1 MVEGFLTKSAFQH
14 LNGPVRALIV
24 PHAGYVYS
32 GQVAARGYKLLN
44 DRYRR
49 IFILAS
55 NHNRDAPPF
64 ELSVSNAT
72 HYETPLGTV
81 RVSPIAAE
89 LMKHPLFSHV
99 PEAHTTHV
107 IEVHLPLLQKTLTD
121 FEIIP
126 IVTGNASHQSLKT
139 VATLIAEY
147 LDPETLVIASSDFSH
162 YHPYDRAVELDR
174 SCIEAIEAQKM
185 VDVTRCQACG
195 LPAILVLL
203 ELARE
208 KTWGSTIIDYKNS
221 GDTAG
226 SRDRVVGYSSI
237 VFFEED
243 LATQDKQQLL
253 QLARSV
259 LDSHVGTGAPLRTD
273 PSLFS
278 QRLLRQQGCFVTLK
292 TNGRLRG
299 CIGHI
304 LPQEPLYQCVI
315 ANTVNASSRDRRF
328 QPVRAGELD
337 DIDIEIS
344 ALSVPTRFEAKDPER
359 LLSFLMPLTHGV
371 ILRNGSHQSTYL
383 PQVWGDLPEKTQ
395 FLSRL
400 CLKGGL
406 TPDCWR
412 DPKTEVLTYA
422 AIVFKEHNQELK

>member
-1 MVEGFLTKSAFQH
+1 
-14 LNGPVRALIV
+14 
-24 PHAGYVYS
+24 
-32 GQVAARGYKLLN
+32 
-44 DRYRR
+44 
-49 IFILAS
+49 
-55 NHNRDAPPF
+55 
-64 ELSVSNAT
+64 
-72 HYETPLGTV
+72 
-81 RVSPIAAE
+81 
-89 LMKHPLFSHV
+89 MKNPLFSHV
-99 PEAHTTHV
+99 PEAHATHI

-126 IVTGNASHQSLKT
+126 IVTGRASHQNLKT
-139 VATLIAEY
+139 VATLISEY

-162 YHPYDRAVELDR
+162 YHPYDQAVELDR
-174 SCIEAIEAQKM
+174 SCIEAIEAQQIKH
-185 VDVTRCQACG
+185 VTRCQACG

-203 ELARE
+203 ELAKE
-208 KTWGSTIIDYKNS
+208 KGWGSTIIDYKNS

-226 SRDRVVGYSSI
+226 SKDRVVGYSSI
-237 VFFEED
+237 VFFKED

-253 QLARSV
+253 HLPRSV
-259 LDSHVGTGAPLRTD
+259 LDSHVGTAALPRID
-273 PSLFS
+273 PSRFS
-278 QRLLRQQGCFVTLK
+278 ERLLRQQGCFVTLK

-315 ANTVNASSRDRRF
+315 ANTVNASSHDRRF
-328 QPVRAGELD
+328 RPVSAGELD

-344 ALSVPTRFEAKDPER
+344 ALSVPAPFEAKDPEQ

-371 ILRNGSHQSTYL
+371 ILRNGPHQSTYL
-383 PQVWGDLPEKTQ
+383 PQVWKDLPQRAQ

-412 DPKTEVLTYA
+412 DPSTEVLTYG
-422 AIVFKEHNQELK
+422 AIVFEEHGQALK